1 MNFLRTVVSS
11 LAFRLAIASALV
23 IALCVV
29 VLTKVL
35 LDGVSKRSERT
46 VLDIEG
52 GTAERMAQVMARRV
66 VLLQTALRAAA
77 TPVSRL
83 PAPTPEA
90 LREILARS
98 PVLYTLFANV
108 FIAMPDGTVVAWGDE
123 RGVRDPGIS
132 MADRTHFKQT
142 VERNAPVVSD
152 PILGRISNQPIVQL
166 TMPVRGA
173 DGKLLIV
180 IGGSLQLGSRN
191 LAADLTENSLI
202 ESDPV
207 RTIVTDL
214 RGRILAHGDPS
225 RLLKPIEEEPGM
237 TAAVQRWVAQ
247 GRPIEPM
254 ADVLH
259 ADGYF
264 VAMAGVPGADWM
276 VFRVAQNEA
285 MLGGVLAAHR
295 ESRILGVAVACAG
308 GVLLAGLLWWMLR
321 PVRLLRER
329 AAAFGDG
336 RSDDDALWPAGRDEI
351 SDLGRALRAAIQARL
366 AGELDN
372 AVLAGQMRSVMAA
385 APIGIAFS
393 NHQKLQLVG
402 REFAALLGHEV
413 EADLVGRPSR
423 DIFASE
429 LDYEMLGGKVGK
441 AFEAGQP
448 YFGEVQFVRRDGSVF
463 WGRLQ
468 GRPVQAGNAAGGT
481 IWLLEDVTQRREA
494 RERLSWSAHHD
505 SLTRLLNRA
514 AFEARLADL
523 IAASSAPDGARG
535 RMPAALLFID
545 LDRFKAVNDSAGH
558 AAGDSVLKAV
568 AAMLL
573 VQVRGTDS
581 VARLGGDE
589 FAVLLE
595 DCKAADAVFLAE
607 KIRTAAELIGVDEGG
622 QRLCIGASVGVT
634 VVPATGA
641 SVADLLACADAA
653 CYAAKRA
660 GRNSVKLHH
669 FSVSVPAEQ
678 STEGSDASST
688 AGEPAAGRAPA
699 SLAA

>member
-1 MNFLRTVVSS
+1 MCS

-23 IALCVV
+23 IALCVG

-35 LDGVSKRSERT
+35 LDGVASRSENT

-52 GTAERMAQVMARRV
+52 GTAERMAQVMSRRV
-66 VLLQTALRAAA
+66 VQLQSALRVSA
-77 TPVSRL
+77 TPLAR
-83 PAPTPEA
+83 
-90 LREILARS
+90 LRETTPHTLRAHLAAS
-98 PVLYTLFANV
+98 PVLNTMFANV
-108 FIAMPDGTVVAWGDE
+108 FIALPDGTVVAWTDGRE
-123 RGVRDPGIS
+123 VRDPGMNI
-132 MADRTHFKQT
+132 ADRAHFKRTLQDM
-142 VERNAPVVSD
+142 VPVVSE
-152 PILGRISNQPIVQL
+152 PILGRMSNQPIVQL
-166 TMPVRGA
+166 TMPVTGA
-173 DGKLLIV
+173 NGKLLV
-180 IGGSLQLGSRN
+180 VMGGTLQLGSRN

-214 RGRILAHGDPS
+214 HGRILAHGDKS

-237 TAAVQRWVAQ
+237 AAAVQRWVAQ

-259 ADGYF
+259 ADGHF

-276 VFRVAQNEA
+276 VFRVAQDEA

-295 ESRILGVAVACAG
+295 ESRVLGVAVACAG

-321 PVRLLRER
+321 PLRLLRER
-329 AAAFGDG
+329 ALVFGDG
-336 RSDDDALWPAGRDEI
+336 RSDDDALWPGGRDEI
-351 SDLGRALRAAIQARL
+351 SDLGRALRAAMQARL
-366 AGELDN
+366 AGEQAN
-372 AVLAGQMRSVMAA
+372 ALLAGQMRSVMAA

-402 REFAALLGHEV
+402 REFAALLGHDA

-429 LDYEMLGGKVGK
+429 LDYDRLGGQVGK

-468 GRPVQAGNAAGGT
+468 GRPVQAGDAAGGT

-505 SLTRLLNRA
+505 GLTRLLNRA
-514 AFEARLADL
+514 AFEGRLADL
-523 IAASSAPDGARG
+523 IAAASAPSGAHG
-535 RMPAALLFID
+535 RLPAALLFID
-545 LDRFKAVNDSAGH
+545 LDHFKAINDSAGH
-558 AAGDSVLKAV
+558 AAGDSVLKQV

-573 VQVRGTDS
+573 EQVRGADS

-595 DCKAADAVFLAE
+595 DCKAADALFIAE
-607 KIRTAAELIGVDEGG
+607 QIRTAAAGIGVDHEG

-634 VVPATGA
+634 VVPAAGA
-641 SVADLLACADAA
+641 AVADLLASADAA
-653 CYAAKRA
+653 CYAAKRG
-660 GRNSVKLHH
+660 GRNSVKLHP
-669 FSVSVPAEQ
+669 FSTSPAARQEAA
-678 STEGSDASST
+678 DASG
-688 AGEPAAGRAPA
+688 AAQACDKPAAAQRLEA
-699 SLAA
+699 